1 MYEGEEVQIER
12 VDGNKLVVKRGMDG
26 TTAEIHVKGSPVKY
40 IDQAIERE
48 YIPEG
53 DDFGFDGT
61 IS

>member
-1 MYEGEEVQIER
+1 
-12 VDGNKLVVKRGMDG
+12 MDG
-26 TTAEIHVKGSPVKY
+26 TTPEIHVKGSPVKY